1 VTGGGPIEAARPPAE
16 RRLLGGVRGR
26 LLILVCAAMLP
37 VIGMAGYQAWHDH
50 AHDLAAGREAAQS
63 LQQQAVA
70 QHRAELALLEE
81 ALASLAGLAEEPQE
95 ACAATLRSARS
106 LLPQRLAELWVL
118 DGEGRL
124 RCGAL
129 PASEGDEARARLPIP
144 DAVAGLALGAIMRD
158 AAQGSVLLRLALPVT
173 AADGSLRAV
182 IGATARLAPTLPP
195 DAAAPDAPASRVWL
209 IDRTGTALALAAA
222 TEADLP
228 RDGIGPDGAAFEGRA
243 RSGEA
248 FAWSVGTVRPGLRV
262 MVGVKLGGMHGA
274 ARAALAQRL
283 VEIALFVLA
292 CLGVVL
298 LGVELGVARPLRRL
312 AARVRGWSPRE
323 AYLSSH
329 GRLAP
334 SELRDL
340 DAALLAASGA
350 ISEREAALRAALRQR
365 DEAMDQINH
374 RIQNNL
380 QIVASLLGMQAENS
394 RWPEVKAELSLTR
407 HRVRALATLYR
418 HLSRAAQP
426 GRIRLRPFLEE
437 LCRQLGE
444 PAGAVRTGKV
454 TMTVEIEEIELAA
467 DLADSLTLLVTE
479 AVGNALQHAFPDD
492 APGRIRVSL
501 RQEGG
506 HATLLVADDGVGLPE
521 GSETGHSLGLSL
533 IRGFAEHLGGAAV
546 ITGTG
551 GTRVSVSFPLQPIEP
566 AADG

>member
-1 VTGGGPIEAARPPAE
+1 VVDLGLVPLALPG
-16 RRLLGGVRGR
+16 RLRGGVASRHGR
-26 LLILVCAAMLP
+26 LLPRRLV
-37 VIGMAGYQAWHDH
+37 D
-50 AHDLAAGREAAQS
+50 
-63 LQQQAVA
+63 
-70 QHRAELALLEE
+70 
-81 ALASLAGLAEEPQE
+81 
-95 ACAATLRSARS
+95 
-106 LLPQRLAELWVL
+106 LWVL

-129 PASEGDEARARLPIP
+129 PPTGGEASREALPLP
-144 DAVAGLALGAIMRD
+144 DAQAGLALGGIMGD
-158 AAQGSVLLRLALPVT
+158 AAQGGVLLRAALPVP
-173 AADGSLRAV
+173 AEGGRLRAV
-182 IGATARLAPTLPP
+182 IGATLRLARTLPP
-195 DAAAPDAPASRVWL
+195 DAAAPDAPAPRIWL
-209 IDRTGTALALAAA
+209 IDRVGTAFALAAA

-228 RDGIGPDGAAFEGRA
+228 RDGIGPDGVAFDGMA

-262 MVGVKLGGMHGA
+262 MVGLPLGGVHGA

-283 VEIALFVLA
+283 VEIALFVLG

-298 LGVELGVARPLRRL
+298 LGVELDVARPLRRL
-312 AARVRGWSPRE
+312 ATRVRGWSPRE
-323 AYLSSH
+323 AHWSSH

-334 SELRDL
+334 SEVRDL

-350 ISEREAALRAALRQR
+350 IAEREAALRAALRQR
-365 DEAMDQINH
+365 DLAMDQINH

-380 QIVASLLGMQAENS
+380 QIVASLLGMQAKNS

-418 HLSRAAQP
+418 HLSRATQP

-437 LCRQLGE
+437 LCPQLAE

-454 TMTVEIEEIELAA
+454 TLAVEIEEIELAA

-492 APGRIRVSL
+492 GPGSIRVSL

-521 GSETGHSLGLSL
+521 GAETGDSFGLSL
-533 IRGFAEHLGGAAV
+533 IRGFAEHLGGTAV

-551 GTRVSVSFPLQPIEP
+551 GTRVSVSFPLQPVEP
-566 AADG
+566 AAGG